1 MSDIEN
7 YNTIKQKFCVFIL
20 LLLSII
26 HWVGF
31 EITSPMRI
39 PDSTVGFG
47 SFHLGILLKFV
58 SHSIFL
64 GIIWSNFKIE
74 FGISR
79 YILILIILAMAGSAV
94 SFILTGTILGL
105 SNLDLYEPVMV
116 SILTTFAIYLYLSKT
131 PEKYAA
137 PEI

>member
-7 YNTIKQKFCVFIL
+7 YNTIKQIFVVFVL

-31 EITSPMRI
+31 EKTSPMRI
-39 PDSTVGFG
+39 PDSTVGFE
-47 SFHLGILLKFV
+47 SFHLGMLLKFV
-58 SHSIFL
+58 THCFFL

-74 FGISR
+74 SGISR
-79 YILILIILAMAGSAV
+79 YILILIILAMASSAI

-105 SNLDLYEPVMV
+105 SNLDLFEPVMV
-116 SILTTFAIYLYLSKT
+116 SIFAAFAIYLYLSKT

-137 PEI
+137 PET